1 MSSYLEAYGE
11 SEARREQRIRIVKI
25 SGIVLGCVLVLG
37 FILYGIFQDYGEEQQ
52 AKTFIELLRAHDYQR
67 AYQLWGCTDATPCPA
82 YPFSKF
88 LEDWGPQEPSC
99 RRVVRSNWFV
109 AILRFGRGDPHRLQG
124 FRGASSAM
132 GGAQRQDHQFC
143 PVRGMSWQ
151 APAHRS
157 VFQIAVRQVLS
168 SVSRLRE
175 HFLIEE

>member
-88 LEDWGPQEPSC
+88 LEDWGPQSLHADESSAQIGLSQSCGSGVVIRIDYKGSEEPVPLWVERGAKTISFAPYAEC
-99 RRVVRSNWFV
+99 PGRHLRIGAFFRS
-109 AILRFGRGDPHRLQG
+109 LFGR
-124 FRGASSAM
+124 S
-132 GGAQRQDHQFC
+132 
-143 PVRGMSWQ
+143 
-151 APAHRS
+151 
-157 VFQIAVRQVLS
+157 
-168 SVSRLRE
+168 
-175 HFLIEE
+175 